1 MNTRQIGGEVNS
13 RKVGLVI
20 SVVPVFRGGQVVVI
34 DGYLVMA
41 VVYSWISTLV
51 VDGRGRR
58 W

>member
-1 MNTRQIGGEVNS
+1 VNTRQIGGEVNS

-20 SVVPVFRGGQVVVI
+20 SVVLVFRGGQVVVI

-51 VDGRGRR
+51 VE
-58 W
+58 